1 MKKSIVSGKLNHKS
15 QQSGAAGNLPLWR
28 KPKAVL
34 CGAGFRG
41 SRAQAYSPRDL
52 FKLSL
57 AVNVDSHLECRD
69 FAVQTS
75 CGSELLGKAL
85 LSDPRVGKEH
95 PDHG

>member
-41 SRAQAYSPRDL
+41 SLAQAYSPRDL

-57 AVNVDSHLECRD
+57 AINIDSHLECVGLNCWERLS
-69 FAVQTS
+69 FQT
-75 CGSELLGKAL
+75 L
-85 LSDPRVGKEH
+85 EH
-95 PDHG
+95 G